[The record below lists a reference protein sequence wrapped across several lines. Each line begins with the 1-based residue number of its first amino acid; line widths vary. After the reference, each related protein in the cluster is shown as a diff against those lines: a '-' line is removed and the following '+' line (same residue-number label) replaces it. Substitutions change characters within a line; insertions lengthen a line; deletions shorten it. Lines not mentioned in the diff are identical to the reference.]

1 MRKFL
6 LAIALL
12 LGIFFLYYRFSEVEK
27 VADTL
32 QKGVLWFILAG
43 ILLEILWYINIGASY
58 QAIYKI
64 LGMDEKLSRLTLLS
78 MAAFFVNIIAPSAG
92 VGGVA
97 VFVGNGNSNNHSPAK
112 ITIAGALFVVF
123 DYAGFLVVLLL
134 GLAVLARRN
143 KLDWPEISASVILV
157 LIALFLTSL
166 LYLGAKS
173 AAHLGKALGWLAR
186 LVNNILFPF
195 IKKDYLSIE
204 RAYSFAREA
213 AEGIQALRM
222 NPRNWIKPFLLAF
235 SSKALLITILMM
247 VFLAF
252 KVPFSAGTIIAGFS
266 IGYLF
271 LIVSP
276 TPNGIGIV
284 EGMLTLSLKSLYV
297 PLEAAGIIVLAYR
310 GITFWLPLLF
320 GFIAF
325 RITSHAKQTE
335 IPRTNAN

>member
-1 MRKFL
+1 MQKFL
-6 LAIALL
+6 LAVALL
-12 LGIFFLYYRFSEVEK
+12 LGIFFLYYRFSEVEN
-27 VADTL
+27 VVDTL
-32 QKGVLWFILAG
+32 RKGVLWFIVAG
-43 ILLEILWYINIGASY
+43 ILLEVLWYINIGASY

-97 VFVGNGNSNNHSPAK
+97 VFVGNANNNNHSSAK

-143 KLDWPEISASVILV
+143 RLDWPEISASVILV

-173 AAHLGKALGWLAR
+173 AALLGKALGWLAR
-186 LVNNILFPF
+186 LVNKVLYPF

-204 RAYSFAREA
+204 RAYSFAGEA
-213 AEGIQALRM
+213 AEGIHALRM
-222 NPRNWIKPFLLAF
+222 NPRNWIKPFLLAL
-235 SSKALLITILMM
+235 SNKALLITILMM

-284 EGMLTLSLKSLYV
+284 EGMLTLTLKSLYV

-310 GITFWLPLLF
+310 GITFWLPLLL

-325 RITSHAKQTE
+325 RIISQAKQT
-335 IPRTNAN
+335 A